1 MEPGDGESAGVSGA
15 IETSEADGEKFVSEI
30 EFIKSLDA
38 AAGTGSEV
46 NVADGVIRRIRVEQ
60 SAPAEPRPMWGAAIL
75 SGLAAAIV
83 AFIAIQSFTGLQN
96 PFGDLI
102 TPVWTTFQ

>member
-1 MEPGDGESAGVSGA
+1 MN
-15 IETSEADGEKFVSEI
+15 EI
-30 EFIKSLDA
+30 EYIKKLDA
-38 AAGTGSEV
+38 AAGPVGEV
-46 NVADGVIRRIRVEQ
+46 NVAADVIRRIREERN
-60 SAPAEPRPMWGAAIL
+60 APAEPRPMWGAAIL

-83 AFIAIQSFTGLQN
+83 AFIAIQSFTGLHN

>member
-1 MEPGDGESAGVSGA
+1 MN
-15 IETSEADGEKFVSEI
+15 EI
-30 EFIKSLDA
+30 EFIKKLDVA
-38 AAGTGSEV
+38 VGPGGAV
-46 NVADGVIRRIRVEQ
+46 NVADDVIRRIRVEQ

-75 SGLAAAIV
+75 SGLAAV
-83 AFIAIQSFTGLQN
+83 VVVFIAVQTFTGMQN

>member
-1 MEPGDGESAGVSGA
+1 MN
-15 IETSEADGEKFVSEI
+15 EI
-30 EFIKSLDA
+30 EYIKKLDA
-38 AAGTGSEV
+38 AAGPGGEV
-46 NVADGVIRRIRVEQ
+46 NIANDVIRRIRVER